1 MMLDGDIVAA
11 ERNLVQIRAIGR
23 LRKDN
28 LQINHM
34 II

>member
-11 ERNLVQIRAIGR
+11 ERNLVQIRGIGR
-23 LRKDN
+23 FRKAN